1 MKFAICNLSR
11 WTAACASVLFI
22 APSVQ
27 AAPPQFVAGQI
38 LVRPAPGLSDAKF
51 AQILSRSKG
60 HALSRLPKL
69 GVALVKVQEGKEQ
82 ALVDALAHN
91 PNIAFAELN
100 RYVKPSMTV
109 NDPALSR
116 QWHLSKMQSPS
127 AWDIAVGTGVTVAV
141 LDTGVYPN
149 HPDLLGKIVVGR
161 NVTAGTLNASDT
173 SDIQGHGTWV
183 AGVVTEVTNNATGG
197 ASVAPGSQVM
207 PIRITDR
214 TDGYASFSDM
224 ASGILWAADHGARVA
239 NLSYDGAAGSATV
252 ASAASYMMSR
262 NGVVVVAAGNDN
274 IDYGYSNSPYL
285 YTAAATDATDAKAS
299 FSSFGNFIDIAAPG
313 TSIYTT
319 NRSGTYSLVQ
329 GTSFSTPNVAGVAAV
344 VMAANPLL
352 APTDVLSVISSTAV
366 DLGTAGWDRNF
377 GYGRV
382 DQLAAAQKAVTYQP
396 LDTTAPAVSVVSPT
410 AGVTLAGTVGVQI
423 KAVDVSG
430 VKSVALLVNGMQVAT
445 STVGSNN
452 VFSFSWNS
460 TTVTDGAYSL
470 TARATDNAGNAA
482 TSAALSVSVRNAAAD
497 TLAPT
502 VTLSK
507 PIAGQK
513 IGTSLSIAA
522 SGKDNVGMKSIAVYG
537 DGRLLCSGT
546 ATVSCSWNT
555 RKLASGSSHTVSA
568 VAIDVAGNLASTSVS
583 VIRQ

>member
-1 MKFAICNLSR
+1 MNISIRKLSR
-11 WTAACASVLFI
+11 WTATCASVLLI

-27 AAPPQFVAGQI
+27 AAPPSFVAGQV
-38 LVRPAPGLSDAKF
+38 LVRPAPGLNDAKF
-51 AQILSRSKG
+51 AQVLARSNG
-60 HALSRLPKL
+60 RALRQLPRL
-69 GVALVKVQEGKEQ
+69 GVSVVQVAKGKEQ
-82 ALVDALAHN
+82 ALVDALSHN

-100 RYVKPSMTV
+100 RYVKPTLTV
-109 NDPALSR
+109 NDPALST
-116 QWHLSKMQSPS
+116 QWHLSKMQAPS
-127 AWDIAVGTGVTVAV
+127 AWDIAIGTGVTVAV

-161 NVTAGTLNASDT
+161 NVTTGTANASDT
-173 SDIQGHGTWV
+173 SDIHGHGTWV
-183 AGVVTEVTNNATGG
+183 SGIVAEVTNNATGG

-224 ASGILWAADHGARVA
+224 ASGIIWAADHGARVA
-239 NLSYDGAAGSATV
+239 NLSYGGAAGSSTV
-252 ASAASYMMSR
+252 ASAASYMMGK
-262 NGVVVVAAGNDN
+262 NGVVIVAAGNDN
-274 IDYGYSNSPYL
+274 IDYGYSNNPYL
-285 YTAAATDATDAKAS
+285 YVAAATDSADAKAS
-299 FSSFGNFIDIAAPG
+299 FSSFGNFVDIAAPG

-319 NRSGTYSLVQ
+319 NRSGSYSLVQ

-352 APTDVLSVISSTAV
+352 APNDVLSVISSTAV
-366 DLGTAGWDRNF
+366 DLGTAGRDNYF

-382 DQLAAAQKAVTYQP
+382 NEFAAAQKAVTYQP
-396 LDTTAPAVSVVSPT
+396 LDTIAPAVSVASPT
-410 AGVTLAGTVGVQI
+410 AGATVSGLVGVGV
-423 KAVDVSG
+423 KASDGAG
-430 VKSVALLVNGMQVAT
+430 VKSVALLVNGTQVAT
-445 STVGSNN
+445 STTGIND

-460 TTVTDGAYSL
+460 TTVTDGSHSL

-482 TSAALSVSVRNAAAD
+482 TSSALSVAVKNAAAD

-507 PIAGQK
+507 PTAGQTV
-513 IGTSLSIAA
+513 GTSVSIAA

-537 DGRLLCSGT
+537 DGRLLCSST
-546 ATVSCSWNT
+546 ASVSCSWNT
-555 RKLASGSSHTVSA
+555 RKFVSGSNHTVSA
-568 VAIDVAGNLASTSVS
+568 VATDLAGNSASASVS